1 MVSRSDARLTVFRIT
16 DRRYPPFD
24 GGGAYKWGSRWCTP
38 GRHIIHATSSYALA
52 VLENL
57 VHFNIGEV
65 PPGQVFVEITIPIRV
80 SRQVVTAGELP
91 GWDAPYP
98 NGVSETYGDD
108 WYDSKRSAVLFVPSA
123 LSPFE
128 QNVLINQMHPDARR
142 IRHQSL
148 EASCSTGVCKRS
160 FDASKKAVGG

>member
-1 MVSRSDARLTVFRIT
+1 MVSRSDSALTLFRIT

-24 GGGAYKWGSRWCTP
+24 GSGAYKWGSRWCSP

-57 VHFNIGEV
+57 AHFNIGEL
-65 PPGQVFVEITIPIRV
+65 PPAQVFVEISIPARV
-80 SRQVVTAGELP
+80 SRHLAEAGELA

-98 NGVSETYGDD
+98 NGVSEVYGDD
-108 WYDSKRSAVLFVPSA
+108 WYDSKRSALLIVPSV

-128 QNVLINQMHPDARR
+128 HNVLINLVHEDTKRIKISRPRR
-142 IRHQSL
+142 VVLDGRLRTLIER
-148 EASCSTGVCKRS
+148 
-160 FDASKKAVGG
+160 